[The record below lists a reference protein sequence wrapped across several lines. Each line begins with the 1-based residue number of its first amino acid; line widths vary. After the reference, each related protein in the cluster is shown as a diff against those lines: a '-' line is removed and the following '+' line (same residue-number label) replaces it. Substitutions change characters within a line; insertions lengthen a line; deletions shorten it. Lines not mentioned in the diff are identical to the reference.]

1 MDIQQLDIADGD
13 VIFLTYNDE
22 LDVDV
27 INTHYERCR
36 LAIQAK
42 YDCIVIANR
51 TDFIEDITVLK
62 GDGEVL
68 PFR

>member
-1 MDIQQLDIADGD
+1 MDIQKLNIADGD

-22 LDVDV
+22 LDLDS
-27 INTHYERCR
+27 INTHYECCKT
-36 LAIQAK
+36 AIQAK
-42 YDCIVIANR
+42 YDCVIIANR
-51 TDFIEDITVLK
+51 TDFIQDIAVLK

>member
-1 MDIQQLDIADGD
+1 MDIQQLNIADGD

-22 LDVDV
+22 LDADA

-36 LAIQAK
+36 LAIQTK
-42 YDCIVIANR
+42 YDCIAIANR